1 MDKVKIEV
9 SGDARELVLREG
21 HAPEIFVFNGRKFV
35 AGSHKSFVELVKS
48 KASKA
53 NAVVAYNESGAKCI
67 IDDTVVNM
75 PFETIL
81 YAYQPSIQAKEW
93 GKILSNDGKVF
104 EHKQI
109 IDFLKIR
116 TDDEIP
122 IIEALLNGVRNFK
135 YALKISGDYTFD
147 DRNNYTVA
155 IAIGETEGTIRI
167 PTLIELQIELFEE
180 SDFKQIFE
188 IEIEIIRPKSENE
201 KPLFRLSCPKYL
213 RYEKE
218 AKDNILEKI
227 KTDLAEYLV
236 VAGSI

>member
-1 MDKVKIEV
+1 MDKINIEV
-9 SGDARELVLREG
+9 KSAAPEVIVREG
-21 HAPEIFVFNGRKFV
+21 RAPEIFVFGGRKFV
-35 AGSHKSFVELVKS
+35 AGSHKSFIELVKS
-48 KASKA
+48 KSSKA
-53 NAVVAYNESGAKCI
+53 NAVVAYNDAGAKCV
-67 IDDTVVNM
+67 IDDTVMNM
-75 PFETIL
+75 PFETIQ

-93 GKILSNDGKVF
+93 GKILSGDGKVF

-116 TDDEIP
+116 TEEEIP
-122 IIEALLNGVRNFK
+122 IIDKLLDSVKNFK

-155 IAIGETEGTIRI
+155 ISIGEREGTIRI
-167 PTLIELQIELFEE
+167 PTLIELQVELFEE
-180 SDFKQIFE
+180 SEFKQIFE
-188 IEIEIIRPKSENE
+188 IEIEIVRPRSENE
-201 KPLFRLSCPKYL
+201 KPLFRFSCPKYL

-227 KTDLAEYLV
+227 KEDLAEYLV

>member
-21 HAPEIFVFNGRKFV
+21 HAPEIFVFSGRKFV

-48 KASKA
+48 KASKS

-122 IIEALLNGVRNFK
+122 IIEALLNGL
-135 YALKISGDYTFD
+135 LKKKM
-147 DRNNYTVA
+147 V
-155 IAIGETEGTIRI
+155 
-167 PTLIELQIELFEE
+167 QE
-180 SDFKQIFE
+180 SLCT
-188 IEIEIIRPKSENE
+188 R
-201 KPLFRLSCPKYL
+201 LRLS
-213 RYEKE
+213 R
-218 AKDNILEKI
+218 
-227 KTDLAEYLV
+227 LV
-236 VAGSI
+236 KMLTRRPNKSVKLIPIPAS